1 MADSGD
7 VSGNK
12 TGISPGPSGEQKIG
26 DIETMEPTDVD
37 TTALI
42 IMIVIIVSINDN
54 INNNNNSNTTTTTI
68 TTK

>member
-12 TGISPGPSGEQKIG
+12 TGISPGPSGEQKKG

-37 TTALI
+37 TAALMM
-42 IMIVIIVSINDN
+42 MIVIIII
-54 INNNNNSNTTTTTI
+54 INNNNNVNNNKTATTTTT
-68 TTK
+68 TK